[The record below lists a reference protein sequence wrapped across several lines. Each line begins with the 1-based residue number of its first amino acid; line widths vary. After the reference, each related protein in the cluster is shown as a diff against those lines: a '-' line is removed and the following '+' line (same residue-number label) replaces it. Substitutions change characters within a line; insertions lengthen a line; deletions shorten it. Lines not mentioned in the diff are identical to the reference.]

1 MNADTNSKPSR
12 ITLSNES
19 FQRDVIEGSRQCV
32 VLVFFWAPWCRFCRQ
47 LIPQIESLAE
57 QSDGQAVLALA
68 DAREMRDKG
77 KELGIRGLPSIF
89 AFRGGERADYILG
102 SPPIEFFEDWLARL
116 IRGEDMERDENGE
129 FQG

>member
-1 MNADTNSKPSR
+1 MNADTNSNPSR

-57 QSDGQAVLALA
+57 HSDGQAVLALA

-89 AFRGGERADYILG
+89 AFRGGEKADYILG
-102 SPPIEFFEDWLARL
+102 SPPIEFCEDWLARL
-116 IRGEDMERDENGE
+116 IQGEDMERDENSE